1 VTDVLVPQP
10 VGIPLPRPSM
20 RSAPYWAATARQ
32 ELVYQR
38 CDTCS
43 TIARKP
49 TSVCGVCLGSALS
62 WVPSSGRGT
71 LYSWTVVWRP
81 QHPSFVIP
89 YAPCVAEM
97 EEGWFLLS
105 SVIGCPPEELA
116 EGMALQVEFHP
127 AGGEIWLPYVRPRTD

>member
-1 VTDVLVPQP
+1 VSDVLVPQP
-10 VGIPLPRPSM
+10 VGIPVPRPSM
-20 RSAPYWAATARQ
+20 RSAPYWEAAARH

-38 CDTCS
+38 CDACG

-49 TSVCGVCLGSALS
+49 TSVCGVCLGASLS

-81 QHPSFVIP
+81 QHPSFTVP
-89 YAPCVAEM
+89 YAPCVVEV

-105 SVIGCPPEELA
+105 SVIGCGPDDLLD
-116 EGMALQVEFHP
+116 GMALEVEFHP
-127 AGGEIWLPYVRPRTD
+127 AGGEIWLPYVRPRAG